1 MIKLKNQEVNMTVSV
16 LLEGVLKEGQVDEFV
31 DKCTELYKVT
41 RAYDG
46 CHGINLTVNVEN
58 KNNFVMTETWE
69 SKEHYEKY
77 LAFRIEDGTVE
88 LVGSLCDEGPS
99 IRIFDIT
106 KA

>member
-1 MIKLKNQEVNMTVSV
+1 MTVSV
-16 LLEGVLKEGQVDEFV
+16 LLEGVLKEGELDGFV
-31 DKCTELYKVT
+31 DICKEAYKVT

-46 CHGINLTVNVEN
+46 CHGINLTLNVEN

-77 LAFRIEDGTVE
+77 LAFRNEDGTVE
-88 LVGSLCDEGPS
+88 LIGSLCDEGPS

-106 KA
+106 EA